1 MDILFAVQLVSFT
14 VITMLAFV
22 LAASRVCLMRRNNI
36 YENSRWMLF
45 AAMIVFA
52 IHFMLQMKYGIRA
65 KGEDLGALVNIIF
78 YTPSGF
84 LITVS
89 QLYLQR
95 GGHKCKRYAI
105 ASLLG
110 YALILT
116 VIGIGRWENGSWH
129 IGNYLYLAAILFL
142 ACTTHFIVSSARDLH
157 RLNRRIDAET
167 GNPAE
172 VYVRTMRIGTILM
185 HTFNIIIC
193 LSIIYTH
200 ALFVICPL
208 ALLGI
213 AYYVICFVSL
223 GFNMAQVADVLA
235 DNEEESEKIND
246 EKSQV
251 ATNELSADKEAE
263 ITQAVTKWIAEGGM
277 RDSDAS
283 MVSVARRIGVS
294 RQNLSTYLNRKH
306 GCTFRIWLSNLRLE
320 EAKRLV
326 MEHEDYS
333 NETIAQ
339 ECGFSSASQL
349 YRVFKAATGST
360 PREWRDSQR

>member
-1 MDILFAVQLVSFT
+1 MDLLFAVQLVSFS
-14 VITMLAFV
+14 ITATLAFT
-22 LAASRVCLMRRNNI
+22 LAVSRICLMRRNTI
-36 YENSRWMLF
+36 YENSRWMLLT
-45 AAMIVFA
+45 AMIIFA
-52 IHFMLQMKYGIRA
+52 LHFLLQMKYGLRA
-65 KGEDLGALVNIIF
+65 KGDDLGALANIIF

-84 LITVS
+84 LLTVS

-95 GGHKCKRYAI
+95 GGRKCKRYVI
-105 ASLLG
+105 VSLLG
-110 YALILT
+110 YALILA
-116 VIGIGRWENGSWH
+116 VIGIGRWANGSWH
-129 IGNYLYLAAILFL
+129 IGNYLYLAVALFMICI
-142 ACTTHFIVSSARDLH
+142 AHFIISPARDLH

-172 VYVRTMRIGTILM
+172 VYVRTMRMGTILM
-185 HTFNIIIC
+185 YTFNIVIC
-193 LSIIYTH
+193 LSISYTK
-200 ALFVICPL
+200 ALFIVCPL
-208 ALLGI
+208 ALL
-213 AYYVICFVSL
+213 AMTYYVVCFTAL

-235 DNEEESEKIND
+235 DHEEESEKKDN
-246 EKSQV
+246 EKTQV
-251 ATNELSADKEAE
+251 TVNGFSTNKEDE
-263 ITQAVTKWIAEGGM
+263 ITQAVTQWIAEGGM

-294 RQNLSTYLNRKH
+294 RQDLSTYLNRKH
-306 GCTFRIWLSNLRLE
+306 GCTFRIWLSNVRLE

-360 PREWRDSQR
+360 PREWRESQR

>member
-1 MDILFAVQLVSFT
+1 MDTLFAIQLVSFT
-14 VITMLAFV
+14 VTAMLAFA
-22 LAASRVCLMRRNNI
+22 LAVSRICIMRRNHI
-36 YENSRWMLF
+36 YENSRWMLLT
-45 AAMIVFA
+45 AMIIFA
-52 IHFMLQMKYGIRA
+52 VHFILQMKYGLRA
-65 KGEDLGALVNIIF
+65 KGEDLGALANIIF

-95 GGHKCKRYAI
+95 GGRKCKRYVI
-105 ASLLG
+105 VSILG
-110 YALILT
+110 YVLILT
-116 VIGIGRWENGSWH
+116 VIGIGRWANGSWH

-142 ACTTHFIVSSARDLH
+142 ACVTHFIVSPARDLH

-172 VYVRTMRIGTILM
+172 VYVRTMRMGTMLM
-185 HTFNIIIC
+185 YTFNIIIC
-193 LSIIYTH
+193 LAIINTKILY
-200 ALFVICPL
+200 VMCPL

-213 AYYVICFVSL
+213 AYYVVCFTAL
-223 GFNMAQVADVLA
+223 GFNMGQVADVLT
-235 DNEEESEKIND
+235 DQDEESEKKND
-246 EKSQV
+246 EKTPETV
-251 ATNELSADKEAE
+251 NDFSAEKEEE
-263 ITQAVTKWIAEGGM
+263 INQAVTRWIAEGGM

-294 RQNLSTYLNRKH
+294 RQDLSTYLNRKH
-306 GCTFRIWLSNLRLE
+306 GCTFRIWLSNVRLE

-360 PREWRDSQR
+360 PREWRESQR